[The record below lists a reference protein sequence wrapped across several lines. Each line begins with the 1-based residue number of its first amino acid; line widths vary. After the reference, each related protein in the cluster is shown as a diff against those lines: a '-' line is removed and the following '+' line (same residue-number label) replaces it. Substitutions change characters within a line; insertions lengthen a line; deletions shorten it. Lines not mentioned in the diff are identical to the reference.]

1 MDTNK
6 DNRNDDRDTELQN
19 RDRDK
24 AQQSQDGK
32 PNEEGSN
39 KKTEKISG
47 NPERLHDNEHQMN
60 KRTNDV
66 QGEVDYGQNRHQP
79 NEEPSRELES
89 RWTDIES
96 DYRHRYPKLTDD
108 DVNYN
113 SGEFERMA
121 DRIAKRTNRTPED
134 VTREIRDWDR
144 NHLKR

>member
-6 DNRNDDRDTELQN
+6 DKRNYDRDKELQN
-19 RDRDK
+19 QGLDK

-32 PNEEGSN
+32 P
-39 KKTEKISG
+39 TEKGSDQDKNQKITG
-47 NPERLHDNEHQMN
+47 NPERLHDNEHRMD

-79 NEEPSRELES
+79 NEKPDRQLES

-96 DYRHRYPKLTDD
+96 DYRKRYPKLTDE

-113 SGEFERMA
+113 SGDFEHMTN
-121 DRIAKRTNRTPED
+121 RIAKRTNRTSQD
-134 VTREIRDWDR
+134 VTKEIRDWDR
-144 NHLKR
+144 NHLK